1 MLLKERA
8 KMQWDGGNRENST
21 CLSTTPLEVEAR
33 EVRTNVSRFP
43 RNSRNRSLPNRIVK
57 KTVPSPVIRI
67 VIADDH
73 ALVRMAV
80 RDMLESPRFEIV
92 AEADDGVQAL
102 EQVKNL
108 RPDVLLLDL
117 RMPNVSGIET
127 LRELAL
133 KKYETNIVLLA
144 GAVDQKEMLEGFQL
158 GVRGIASK
166 VAGAAELRE
175 CILSVMDGWCW
186 AFGKAVADIEPLM
199 ESLAHENAEP
209 PAMKFRLTPREL
221 QIIGLIA
228 QGYSNR
234 AVATECL
241 LSEETVKHHL
251 KRIFNKT
258 GVPSRLALAVFARAH
273 QLV

>member
-1 MLLKERA
+1 
-8 KMQWDGGNRENST
+8 MQSDGGNRENST
-21 CLSTTPLEVEAR
+21 CLSTTTRAVDAR
-33 EVRTNVSRFP
+33 EVCAPVSR
-43 RNSRNRSLPNRIVK
+43 RRKSRDESLPNGIVK

-73 ALVRMAV
+73 AMVRMAI

-92 AEADDGVQAL
+92 AEADNGAQAL
-102 EQVKNL
+102 QQVKGFH
-108 RPDVLLLDL
+108 PDVLLLDL
-117 RMPNVSGIET
+117 RMPNVTGMET

-133 KKYETNIVLLA
+133 KKYETKIVLLA

-175 CILSVMDGWCW
+175 CILSVMDGWYW
-186 AFGKAVADIEPLM
+186 AFGKAVADIASLIENLM
-199 ESLAHENAEP
+199 HENAEP
-209 PAMKFRLTPREL
+209 PTTKFRLTPREF
-221 QIIGLIA
+221 QIISLIA
-228 QGYSNR
+228 QGYANR
-234 AVATECL
+234 DVATECL

-258 GVPSRLALAVFARAH
+258 GVTSRLALAVLARTH